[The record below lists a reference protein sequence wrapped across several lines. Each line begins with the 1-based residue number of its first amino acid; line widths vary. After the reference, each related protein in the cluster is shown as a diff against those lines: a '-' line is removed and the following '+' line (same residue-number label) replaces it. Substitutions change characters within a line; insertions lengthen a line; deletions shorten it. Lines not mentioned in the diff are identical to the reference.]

1 MQSGHIRP
9 LALGIVWRGGDV
21 LVFEGYD
28 HVKAETFYRPLG
40 GGIEFG
46 ERSQETIRREFREEL
61 GAELVDVRYVAT
73 IESIFTCNDRRGHEI
88 ILLYEAALADR
99 SFYER
104 DTFVV
109 HEEGERLLARW
120 MPLYRFEADGLPL
133 YPDGLLGLLK
143 GGGVIR

>member
-73 IESIFTCNDRRGHEI
+73 IESIFTCNGRRGHEI
-88 ILLYEAALADR
+88 ILVYEAALADR

-120 MPLYRFEADGLPL
+120 MPLCRFEADGLPL

-143 GGGVIR
+143 GGGVTR